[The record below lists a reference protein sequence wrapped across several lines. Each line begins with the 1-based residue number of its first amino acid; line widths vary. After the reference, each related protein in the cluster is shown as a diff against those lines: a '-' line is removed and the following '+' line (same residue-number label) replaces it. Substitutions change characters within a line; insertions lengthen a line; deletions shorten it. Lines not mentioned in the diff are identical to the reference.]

1 MGWDPQSPSNY
12 VIQRNQMY
20 VCIIPPFAAI
30 LISCE
35 KVFEVKG
42 SFEKDISL
50 EMSSYS
56 IVLTHTIFEKGQ
68 ERMAHIN
75 QFSDAQP

>member
-1 MGWDPQSPSNY
+1 MDPWGRPCGGLMSPGCPRDPKVGPQSLGLTSK
-12 VIQRNQMY
+12 VIQIQCNKMY

-30 LISCE
+30 LISYE

-50 EMSSYS
+50 EMSSY
-56 IVLTHTIFEKGQ
+56 
-68 ERMAHIN
+68 
-75 QFSDAQP
+75 